1 MSDPT
6 VIPPSAP
13 QATPAEAPAPPAGQ
27 APERT
32 KSGKERSASL
42 WADAWRDLRRNP
54 VFLVAVFII
63 LVVTSMALFPQ
74 LWTSVDP
81 TDCDLSESKLTPQ
94 AGHIF
99 GTDPLGCDYYAQT
112 IYGTR
117 PSLTIAVLATIGTT
131 FIGGGLGLLAG
142 FYGGWMDTIISRI
155 TDIFFALPFLLGAIV
170 LLTVL
175 KSHSVWAITSVLI
188 ILGWTTVA
196 RIMRSSVISAKNLDY
211 VQAARSLGAADR
223 RLMTRH
229 ILPNSLAAT
238 LVIATIALGGYVSAE
253 ATLSFLGVGL
263 VRPNISWGVM
273 INDADPY
280 ISSYPHLLIFP
291 GGMLIMTV
299 LAFIL
304 AGDALRDALDPK
316 LR

>member
-1 MSDPT
+1 
-6 VIPPSAP
+6 
-13 QATPAEAPAPPAGQ
+13 
-27 APERT
+27 
-32 KSGKERSASL
+32 L
-42 WADAWRDLRRNP
+42 
-54 VFLVAVFII
+54 II
-63 LVVTSMALFPQ
+63 LVVVSMAVFPS

-81 TDCDLSESKLTPQ
+81 RACDLGESKLTPRG
-94 AGHIF
+94 GHIF
-99 GTDPLGCDYYAQT
+99 GTDDLGCDYYAQT

-117 PSLTIAVLATIGTT
+117 DSLVIAVFATLGTT
-131 FIGGGLGLLAG
+131 LVGGVLGLLAG
-142 FYGGWMDTIISRI
+142 FFGGWLDSIISRI

-175 KSHSVWAITSVLI
+175 KTHSVQTITVVLI

-196 RIMRSSVISAKNLDY
+196 RIMRSSVIAAKNLDY
-211 VQAARSLGAADR
+211 VQAARSLGASNG
-223 RLMTRH
+223 RLMVRH

-263 VRPNISWGVM
+263 VRPNVSWGVM
-273 INDADPY
+273 INDSEPY
-280 ISSYPHLLIFP
+280 ISSFPHLLLFP
-291 GGMLIMTV
+291 GGMLIITV

>member
-6 VIPPSAP
+6 LLPPSAP
-13 QATPAEAPAPPAGQ
+13 SMPDAGRPPGPGAGGAEP
-27 APERT
+27 
-32 KSGKERSASL
+32 GKERSASL

-54 VFLVAVFII
+54 VFIIAVLII
-63 LVVTSMALFPQ
+63 LVITSMAVFPG

-81 TDCDLSESKLTPQ
+81 QDCPLSSSKLTPR

-99 GTDPLGCDYYAQT
+99 GTDDLGCDYYAQA

-117 PSLTIAVLATIGTT
+117 PSLLIAVLATIGTT
-131 FIGGGLGLLAG
+131 VIGGGLGLLAG
-142 FYGGWMDTIISRI
+142 FYGGWLDTIISRV

-175 KSHSVWAITSVLI
+175 KSHSVWAITAVLI

-196 RIMRSSVISAKNLDY
+196 RIMRGSVISAKNLDY
-211 VQAARSLGAADR
+211 VQAARSLGASNG
-223 RLMTRH
+223 RLMVRH
-229 ILPNSLAAT
+229 ILPNSLAAS

-263 VRPNISWGVM
+263 VRPEVSWGVM

-280 ISSYPHLLIFP
+280 ISSYPHLLYFP
-291 GGMLIMTV
+291 GGMLILTV

>member
-6 VIPPSAP
+6 VMPPSAP
-13 QATPAEAPAPPAGQ
+13 TVTASAAPPDPDKAG
-27 APERT
+27 APT
-32 KSGKERSASL
+32 KERSASL

-54 VFLVAVFII
+54 VFVIAVLII
-63 LVVTSMALFPQ
+63 LVILSMAIFPT

-81 TDCDLSESKLTPQ
+81 QDCPLSESKLTPSSE
-94 AGHIF
+94 HIF
-99 GTDPLGCDYYAQT
+99 GTDDLGCDYYAQS

-117 PSLTIAVLATIGTT
+117 PSLIIAVLATIGTT
-131 FIGGGLGLLAG
+131 FFGGIMGLLAG
-142 FYGGWMDTIISRI
+142 FYGGWLDTIISRI

-175 KSHSVWAITSVLI
+175 KSHSVGAITAVLI
-188 ILGWTTVA
+188 ILGWTTVT
-196 RIMRSSVISAKNLDY
+196 RIMRSSVIAAKNLDY
-211 VQAARSLGAADR
+211 VQAARSLGASNG
-223 RLMTRH
+223 RLMLRH
-229 ILPNSLAAT
+229 IMPNSLAAT
-238 LVIATIALGGYVSAE
+238 LVIATIALGSYVSAE

-263 VRPNISWGVM
+263 VRPNVSWGVM
-273 INDADPY
+273 INDSEPY
-280 ISSYPHLLIFP
+280 INSLPHLLIFP
-291 GGMLIMTV
+291 GGMLVMTV